1 MAIAKLSLV
10 NIIGELDR
18 LDDVIIRC
26 LDRGGFHPESAIQTA
41 GEHGFTP
48 LSEDNPYTPL
58 LDRLTNLGI
67 SAGLNPRFMPEHVDD
82 EKLARTAHQGV
93 QYYQD
98 FCSQFQKDLELLLAQ
113 RNFLKKELEQDENTM
128 IYLHHLVKWDVDFDE
143 LFSCKYIKVRFGRL
157 PVGSL
162 EKLDYYRDRPFVF
175 TTFDQERDYL
185 WGGYFTLREDAPE
198 IDDIFA
204 SLYFERLRI
213 PEFVHGSPET
223 ALERLDTRVQR
234 NAQELRLTEQ
244 NLKELV
250 ERRREKY
257 YKIYTRVK
265 FLRDSFDLRRYV
277 SVLRRDF
284 VDLFF
289 MTGFIESS
297 QAQAFSEALRQIPG
311 VQVEVKAHDLDQ
323 RLTPPT
329 KLKNGWFAKPFE
341 MFVEMYGL
349 PAYGELDPTPFVAFT
364 YCLLFGIMF
373 GDLGQGLLLVLGG
386 WLYWKWKKANIGR
399 VINRVGI
406 FSCIFGTLYGSVFG
420 FEELLTPFYT
430 QVLGLPGKPIE
441 VMAPASTNLILV
453 SAIGLGVALIMI
465 CILLDIFTCLRRK
478 DYERALFSA
487 NGVAGLV
494 FYGSVLVGAVS
505 TLLLGTNL
513 FTLPYVLCLILLPL
527 AVILFKEP
535 LGHLLAGKAPFPEGV
550 GAYLSVEFFE
560 LFEVVLSFFS
570 NTMSFLRVGGFVL
583 SHAGMM
589 AVVFT
594 LSEMVGSVGS
604 PVVIVVG
611 NLFVMGMEGLIVGIQ
626 VLRLEFYELFSRYFD
641 GDGIPFQPA
650 SVMAEA
656 QG

>member
-26 LDRGGFHPESAIQTA
+26 ADRGGFHPEPAAKTA
-41 GEHGFTP
+41 VEHGFTP
-48 LSEDNPYTPL
+48 LNEENPYAPL

-67 SAGLNPRFMPEHVDD
+67 AAGLSPRFLPEHVDD
-82 EKLARTAHQGV
+82 EKLTRTAHQGV
-93 QYYQD
+93 QFYED
-98 FCSQFQKDLELLLAQ
+98 FCAQFQKDLDLLLAQ
-113 RNFLKKELEQDENTM
+113 QNFLKQELEQDENTL

-157 PVGSL
+157 PAASL
-162 EKLDYYRDRPFVF
+162 EKLDYYQDRPFLF
-175 TTFDQERDYL
+175 TAFDREPDYL

-204 SLYFERLRI
+204 SLYFERLRM
-213 PEFVHGSPET
+213 PEFVHGSPKAAME
-223 ALERLDTRVQR
+223 ALDARVQR
-234 NAQELRLTEQ
+234 NAQELRLVRQ
-244 NLKELV
+244 NLQNLV
-250 ERRREKY
+250 EERRERF

-289 MTGFIESS
+289 MTGFVEAS
-297 QAQAFSEALRQIPG
+297 QAQAFAQALQQVPG
-311 VQVEVKAHDLDQ
+311 VHVEVKAHDMDP
-323 RLTPPT
+323 RLSPPT

-386 WLYWKWKKANIGR
+386 WLYWKWKGANIGR

-406 FSCIFGTLYGSVFG
+406 FSSLFGLLYGSVFG

-441 VMAPASTNLILV
+441 VMAPASTNLILL
-453 SAIGLGVALIMI
+453 SAVGLGAALILI
-465 CILLDIFTCLRRK
+465 CILLDVVVSLRRRA
-478 DYERALFSA
+478 YERALFSA

-494 FYGSVLVGAVS
+494 FYAAVLWGAAG
-505 TLLLGTNL
+505 TLGLGRRV
-513 FTLPYVLCLILLPL
+513 FTTPYVLCLILLPL
-527 AVILFKEP
+527 GVILFKEP
-535 LGHLLAGKAPFPEGV
+535 LGNLLAKKPPFPEGV
-550 GAYLSVEFFE
+550 GGYLSVELFE

-594 LSEMVGSVGS
+594 LSEMVGSAAS

-611 NLFVMGMEGLIVGIQ
+611 NLFVMGLEGLIVGIQ

-641 GDGIPFQPA
+641 GDGVPFTP
-650 SVMAEA
+650 VTA
-656 QG
+656 QGPQA